1 MESLRYEI
9 KSTCDE
15 IYLPDVRAW
24 VNLHPDA
31 FIETY
36 PPRQVN
42 SLYFDTR
49 EIDCLTDNLI
59 GTGQRRKLRF
69 RWYGDSY
76 SAVRGALELKHK
88 SNQLGWKERY
98 PIPFTVDLT
107 TISWNT
113 FLEHMRVHVHGP
125 FSVWLSYLNQPV
137 LINRYTREYY
147 ETMDQQVRVT
157 IDYDQVAYEQIVHL
171 TPNLAIKASLPDHV
185 VVEVKAGAAQ
195 HRRVSN
201 VLSSFPLRVS
211 RNSKYVNGLIES
223 LCFL

>member
-1 MESLRYEI
+1 MESFRYEI
-9 KSTCDE
+9 KSICDA

-31 FIETY
+31 FIEAY

-98 PIPFTVDLT
+98 PIPFTYDLT
-107 TISWNT
+107 TMSWNAL
-113 FLEHMRVHVHGP
+113 LEHMQEHVHGP
-125 FSVWLSYLNQPV
+125 FSVWLSSLNQPV
-137 LINRYTREYY
+137 LINSYIREYY
-147 ETMDQQVRVT
+147 ETMDRHVRVT

-185 VVEVKAGAAQ
+185 VVEVKADATQ

-201 VLSSFPLRVS
+201 VLSSFPLQVS